1 MRQWKYTLKN
11 SKSLRN
17 AINNENYLEILKEL
31 IKSYKQIVKIE
42 IKDGIISMSE
52 EENTLNDYISDIQ
65 NYIDYELMDIENI
78 NQEDDIN
85 YFLNDL
91 YDLCDN
97 LNIWISL

>member
-1 MRQWKYTLKN
+1 
-11 SKSLRN
+11 
-17 AINNENYLEILKEL
+17 
-31 IKSYKQIVKIE
+31 
-42 IKDGIISMSE
+42 MSE

-65 NYIDYELMDIENI
+65 DYIDYELIDIENT
-78 NQEDDIN
+78 NQEEDIN

>member
-11 SKSLRN
+11 SKLLRN
-17 AINNENYLEILKEL
+17 AIKNENYLEILKEL

-65 NYIDYELMDIENI
+65 DYIDYELMDIENT
-78 NQEDDIN
+78 NQEEDIN
-85 YFLNDL
+85 YFLNDF

-97 LNIWISL
+97 LNIWINL

>member
-17 AINNENYLEILKEL
+17 AIKNENYLEILKEL

-65 NYIDYELMDIENI
+65 DYIDYELIDIENT
-78 NQEDDIN
+78 NQEEDIN

>member
-11 SKSLRN
+11 SKALRN

>member
-11 SKSLRN
+11 SKALRN

-52 EENTLNDYISDIQ
+52 EEDTLNDYIFDIQ